1 MKKNVLL
8 LIPVLIVC
16 ISMTLIEK
24 IWMGTEPVQKART
37 TEVIGCAP
45 DGNEQFKTD
54 INGKFIPLLPG
65 WGNHSYAI
73 TTSNDSAQ
81 IYFNQG
87 LSMYYSYHWREAV
100 ASFKEA
106 IKFDSSSA
114 ILYWAQALAL
124 GPTYNYGYNYKM
136 NKDIPA
142 ILQRMNQYKDQA
154 SAKEKDLIDAM
165 NRRYHP
171 QDATDEHRK
180 QLNEDYAKAM
190 ETIVTKYPDDI
201 EMKAL
206 YTDAVMLVHPWSFW
220 NNDGTPK
227 SWTPQLVQYC
237 RDILEKSPQHPAG
250 LHYYIHV
257 TEASRKPDVALA
269 SADSLIKLYPGIAH
283 MVHMSSHEYERIGYY
298 EKGVHANEA
307 ADRSLGQYA
316 EMAKGLNLSVHTT
329 HYFAVDAYCALS
341 GAMYQKAIPKAMA
354 VRNSVNP
361 TAEDTYNQY
370 MYMLPYIAMTR
381 MGKWQEILDDPTS
394 VHPDWKYAGILY
406 DFAKGMAYAKTG
418 NYTKAEKHLQA
429 LIEKQKDQQ
438 LRKKFTPYMSSP
450 YECSII
456 AENIL
461 LANIEFLQ
469 KKYTAAITSI
479 KKAIMAED
487 NLIYSEPNLWM
498 LPARQ
503 YLGAFLLTMNKPTEA
518 EKIYR
523 EDLMWNPGNGWSM
536 LGLYQSLTAQN
547 KKTELNKIKERFEYS
562 FSKADQLP
570 TASAY

>member
-1 MKKNVLL
+1 
-8 LIPVLIVC
+8 
-16 ISMTLIEK
+16 MTLIEK
-24 IWMGTEPVQKART
+24 NWMGNEPVQKVRT
-37 TEVIGCAP
+37 SEVIGCAP

-73 TTSNDSAQ
+73 TTTNDSAQ

-106 IKFDSSSA
+106 VKFDSSSA

-142 ILQRMNQYKDQA
+142 ILQRMNLYKDQA

-171 QDATDEHRK
+171 QNATDEHRK

-298 EKGVHANEA
+298 EKGVYANEA

-316 EMAKGLNLSVHTT
+316 EMAKSLNLSVHTT

-341 GAMYQKAIPKAMA
+341 GAMYKKAIPKSMA
-354 VRNSVNP
+354 VRNSVKP

-381 MGKWQEILDDPTS
+381 MGKWKEILDDPTS

-418 NYTKAEKHLQA
+418 NYTKAENHLQA
-429 LIEKQKDQQ
+429 LIEKQKDKQ

-461 LANIEFLQ
+461 LANIEFQQ

-487 NLIYSEPNLWM
+487 SLIYSEPNLWM

-503 YLGAFLLTMNKPTEA
+503 YLGAFLLTMNKPNEA

-536 LGLYQSLTAQN
+536 LGLYQSLMAQN

-562 FSKADQLP
+562 FSKADELP

>member
-1 MKKNVLL
+1 
-8 LIPVLIVC
+8 
-16 ISMTLIEK
+16 
-24 IWMGTEPVQKART
+24 
-37 TEVIGCAP
+37 VIGCAP

-73 TTSNDSAQ
+73 TTTNDSAQ

-106 IKFDSSSA
+106 VKFDSSCA

-142 ILQRMNQYKDQA
+142 ILQRMIQYKDQA
-154 SAKEKDLIDAM
+154 SAKEKDLIDVM

-190 ETIVTKYPDDI
+190 EIIVTKYPDDI

-227 SWTPQLVQYC
+227 AWTPQLVQYC
-237 RDILEKSPQHPAG
+237 RDILEKDPQHPAG

-341 GAMYQKAIPKAMA
+341 GAMYEKAIPKAMA

-418 NYTKAEKHLQA
+418 NSAKAENHLQA
-429 LIEKQKDQQ
+429 LLEKQKDQQ

-461 LANIEFLQ
+461 LANIEFQQ
-469 KKYTAAITSI
+469 KKYTEAITSI

-487 NLIYSEPNLWM
+487 SLIYSEPNLWM

-503 YLGAFLLTMNKPTEA
+503 YLGAFLLTMNKPNEA

-562 FSKADQLP
+562 FSKADELP